1 MSPTRGLG
9 ANNPLAQLDRPGRRM
24 PSVIPTAATAV
35 EPDAAAEPAPRAAP
49 AAREPKVNRKRVKEG
64 QTQLTVYVD
73 EEVAEEARDAIMY
86 LANQPEGPV
95 NLSDLVNQAL
105 HREIAHLRT
114 SYHQDAPFPPRRR
127 QLRPGRPT

>member
-9 ANNPLAQLDRPGRRM
+9 SNNPLTQLDRPGRRM
-24 PSVIPTAATAV
+24 PSVIPTAAALTD
-35 EPDAAAEPAPRAAP
+35 PDAGDSPPAPAAPAPREV
-49 AAREPKVNRKRVKEG
+49 RVNRKRVKEG

-105 HREIAHLRT
+105 HREITHLRT
-114 SYHQDAPFPPRRR
+114 SYHQDGPFPKRRR
-127 QLRPGRPT
+127 QLRPGRPA

>member
-1 MSPTRGLG
+1 MTPTRGLG
-9 ANNPLAQLDRPGRRM
+9 ANNPLTQLARPGPRM
-24 PSVIPTAATAV
+24 PSVIPSASS
-35 EPDAAAEPAPRAAP
+35 AAALDVAEEPAGPVAP
-49 AAREPKVNRKRVKEG
+49 AAREPRVSRKRVKEG

-73 EEVAEEARDAIMY
+73 VEAAEEARDAIMY

-114 SYHQDAPFPPRRR
+114 NYHKGTPFPKRRR
-127 QLRPGRPT
+127 QLRPGNPG